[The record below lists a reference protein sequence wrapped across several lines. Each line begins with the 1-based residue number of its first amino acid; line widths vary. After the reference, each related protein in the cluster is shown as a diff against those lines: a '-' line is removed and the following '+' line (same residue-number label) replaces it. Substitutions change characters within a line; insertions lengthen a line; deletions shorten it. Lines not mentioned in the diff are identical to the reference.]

1 MRQVVVVDADLVT
14 PIGQAA
20 APSVALLA
28 VPNFSLGSDLA
39 GPPEVGPLPR
49 KRTSQ
54 RSRSQSALGHVQT
67 HAPHQ
72 TAPFNHCTQV
82 GPSPAQPLL
91 RFGFLGRRADPGQ
104 RREVPHSGMVEHM

>member
-1 MRQVVVVDADLVT
+1 VSDIDTAVADSLKCLTSNGRLEKPTLRQSVCT
-14 PIGQAA
+14 SAA
-20 APSVALLA
+20 
-28 VPNFSLGSDLA
+28 
-39 GPPEVGPLPR
+39 
-49 KRTSQ
+49 
-54 RSRSQSALGHVQT
+54 GHVQT
-67 HAPHQ
+67 HAPQQ